1 MLAELRQKSQLTLPK
16 QIVLEAGLSEGDQI
30 DISLHE
36 GVIYL
41 TPVAVYP
48 KGYVD
53 SLHNEVAELKQKLQS
68 GQQKAFSNVDDL
80 LADLEV

>member
-16 QIVLEAGLSEGDQI
+16 QIVLDAGLSEGDQL
-30 DISLHE
+30 DISLHD

-48 KGYVD
+48 KKYVEA
-53 SLHNEVAELKQKLQS
+53 LHNEVADLKQKLKS
-68 GQQKAFSNVDDL
+68 GQQKYFSNVDDML
-80 LADLEV
+80 SDLEG